1 MLLLDHSLSV
11 SRVRRTTD
19 GYLVAVAKVARI
31 GVQDYLGSEVGK
43 PEMPLVRVYRPPE
56 AVFAEDAMRSY
67 AFRPMT
73 NDHHGEVNADN
84 WKELAVGNTGAEV
97 LRDGDFV
104 QVPLVLMDANTIRDY
119 EAGKRELSMGL
130 EASVVFQ
137 DGVTPEGEPYDAIV
151 TDMRMNHLALV
162 DKARGGEQLR
172 IGDSRSPAAKPPAQ
186 KLKGGHDMADALR
199 KLLVDGLSI
208 EVTEQGEQVIQ
219 KLQKQL
225 ADAGIQVKT
234 LTDSHTAALA
244 AKDGELAKKD
254 AEIDGLKGKILNDAA
269 IDKLV
274 TERADLLALAVQI
287 ADGDYTGKSPAEIRK
302 AVVVAKLGDA
312 AIAGKTEAYIDA
324 RFDLLVEDANVDPVR
339 RVLGDRKT
347 TIAPTDNGQSTY
359 EARLNDAWKGGAK

>member
-1 MLLLDHSLSV
+1 MLLLDNSLSV
-11 SRVRRTTD
+11 SGVRRTAD

-43 PEMPLVRVYRPPE
+43 PEMQLVRVYRPPE

-172 IGDSRSPAAKPPAQ
+172 IGDSRSPAATPPAQ
-186 KLKGGHDMADALR
+186 TLKGGHDMAEALR
-199 KLLVDGLSI
+199 KLLVDGLTI
-208 EVTEQGEQVIQ
+208 ETTEQGAQVVE

-225 ADAGIQVKT
+225 QDAGVNLKSIQ
-234 LTDSHTAALA
+234 DAHTAALA
-244 AKDGELAKKD
+244 AKDTELAKKD
-254 AEIDGLKGKILNDAA
+254 AEIDGLKGKVLNDAA

-274 TERADLLALAVQI
+274 TERADLLATAVQI
-287 ADGDYTGKSPAEIRK
+287 VDGDYSGKSPAEIRK

-324 RFDLLVEDANVDPVR
+324 RFDLLVENANVDPVR
-339 RVLGDRKT
+339 RVLGDRQ
-347 TIAPTDNGQSTY
+347 TILPSDNGQAKY
-359 EARLNDAWKGGAK
+359 EARLNDAWKGGAQ